1 MTLLWRL
8 LVRRLNLK
16 CGLHSHWVMFAEDM
30 MKKTVARLRELAT
43 AAESHH
49 LLSAFNLCEHLW
61 PWNLP
66 NLETACRHL
75 TV

>member
-1 MTLLWRL
+1 MATFGETTEFEMWFAY
-8 LVRRLNLK
+8 
-16 CGLHSHWVMFAEDM
+16 SHWVMFAEDM
-30 MKKTVARLRELAT
+30 MKKTVARLRELAP
-43 AAESHH
+43 AAESHK
-49 LLSAFNLCEHLW
+49 LLSALNLSEHLW